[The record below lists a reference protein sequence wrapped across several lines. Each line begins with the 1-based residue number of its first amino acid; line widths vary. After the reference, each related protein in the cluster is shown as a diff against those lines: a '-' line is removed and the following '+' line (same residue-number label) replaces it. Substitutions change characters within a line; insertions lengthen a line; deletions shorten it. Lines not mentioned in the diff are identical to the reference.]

1 MRKGTPATKGG
12 KGAAAAATPA
22 AQAAVAKAVEAMVAS
37 EEPQRVSIGVVS
49 QTPGGRAATT
59 VEGDFTPVSVVEA
72 PEAVAEGAV
81 AEAVGLSDV
90 TVETVEEGKEE
101 EEEEEEDD
109 EEECEKGDGTAST
122 EPALVEELE
131 EKDVERA
138 RLVRT
143 S

>member
-1 MRKGTPATKGG
+1 MCAV
-12 KGAAAAATPA
+12 AATLG
-22 AQAAVAKAVEAMVAS
+22 S
-37 EEPQRVSIGVVS
+37 SS
-49 QTPGGRAATT
+49 T
-59 VEGDFTPVSVVEA
+59 
-72 PEAVAEGAV
+72 
-81 AEAVGLSDV
+81 